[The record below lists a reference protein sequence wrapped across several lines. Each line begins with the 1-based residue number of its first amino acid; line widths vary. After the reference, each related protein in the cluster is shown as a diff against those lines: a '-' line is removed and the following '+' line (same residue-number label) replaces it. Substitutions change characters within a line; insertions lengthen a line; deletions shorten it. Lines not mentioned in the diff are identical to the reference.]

1 MNPELTFTDGGKL
14 SNSAP
19 AIFHNMPQSALLTLI
34 MDTPQSWMVEAVNS
48 PYDLDNI
55 HLAEVFISFIISN
68 NNSYY
73 KDSQSNGTLNE
84 RERER
89 AVGKEQFYS

>member
-1 MNPELTFTDGGKL
+1 MLFRFYRYVLNPELTFNDAGKL

-55 HLAEVFISFIISN
+55 HLAEV
-68 NNSYY
+68 
-73 KDSQSNGTLNE
+73 
-84 RERER
+84 
-89 AVGKEQFYS
+89 V